1 MVPQYRTMVKY
12 TLYYCRDIYSFTI
25 EKQEIYAMRRIV
37 LAAAVIAAIL
47 TTNSCKKTQEKQS
60 LTKEVSFKKEGEL
73 SLMKAETDSVVA
85 TLDIEI
91 ADDAYE
97 TETGLMYRK
106 SMQDDRGMLF
116 VFDDEIRRSFYM
128 KNTEF
133 ALDIIFINSKNEIVS
148 IQKNAQPLDQT
159 SLPSEAPAMLV
170 LEVNAG
176 LSDQWTLEPGDK
188 IRWRVIN

>member
-159 SLPSEAPAMLV
+159 SLPSEAPAMLG

>member
-1 MVPQYRTMVKY
+1 
-12 TLYYCRDIYSFTI
+12 
-25 EKQEIYAMRRIV
+25 MRIIV
-37 LAAAVIAAIL
+37 LAAAVLAAIL
-47 TTNSCKKTQEKQS
+47 TTNSCKETQEKQS

>member
-1 MVPQYRTMVKY
+1 
-12 TLYYCRDIYSFTI
+12 
-25 EKQEIYAMRRIV
+25 MRRIV
-37 LAAAVIAAIL
+37 LAAAVLAAIL